1 MGHYIRAVEH
11 DCLNMTRI
19 YTVGH
24 SNHSLEHF
32 LGLLKDADIEVIVDV
47 RSFPFSRHAPQFNR
61 EGLSAALA
69 RTGVKYVF
77 MGEELGGRPDGDE
90 FYDDDDHVLY
100 GRVAESDLYQEGID
114 RLEKGLDRYRVALMC
129 SEEDPTGCHRHL
141 LVTRVLAERGVEVI
155 HLRGDARTQSE
166 EELRT
171 RAGSAHE
178 QIGLFDGEEGDA
190 WRSIRSVSRKRAR
203 VSSSIS

>member
-1 MGHYIRAVEH
+1 
-11 DCLNMTRI
+11 MTKI

-32 LGLLKDADIEVIVDV
+32 LGLLDSAGIEAVVDV
-47 RSFPFSRHAPQFNR
+47 RSFPFSRYAPQFNR

-69 RTGVKYVF
+69 LSGVKYVF
-77 MGEELGGRPDGDE
+77 MGAELGGRPDGDE
-90 FYDDDDHVLY
+90 FYDEDDHVLY
-100 GRVAESDLYQEGID
+100 GHVAESDFFREGID
-114 RLEKGLDRYRVALMC
+114 RIEEGLGRYRIALMC

-141 LVTRVLAERGVEVI
+141 LVTRVLAERGVEVV

-166 EELRT
+166 QELRG

-178 QIGLFDGEEGDA
+178 QIGLFDGDEGDA
-190 WRSIRSVSRKRAR
+190 WRSIRSVSRRRAPA
-203 VSSSIS
+203 SSSTS

>member
-1 MGHYIRAVEH
+1 
-11 DCLNMTRI
+11 MTKI

-32 LGLLKDADIEVIVDV
+32 LGLLDSAGIEAVVDV
-47 RSFPFSRHAPQFNR
+47 RSFPFSRHASQFNR

-69 RTGVKYVF
+69 LIGVKYVF
-77 MGEELGGRPDGDE
+77 MGAELGGRPDGEE

-100 GRVAESDLYQEGID
+100 GRVAESDLFREGIA
-114 RLEKGLDRYRVALMC
+114 RLEDGLDRYRVALMC

-141 LVTRVLAERGVEVI
+141 LVTRVLAERGVEVV
-155 HLRGDARTQSE
+155 HLRGDARLQSE
-166 EELRT
+166 EELRE

-178 QIGLFDGEEGDA
+178 QIGLFDGDGDA
-190 WRSIRSVSRKRAR
+190 WRSIRSVSRRRAPA
-203 VSSSIS
+203 SSSAS

>member
-1 MGHYIRAVEH
+1 MAE
-11 DCLNMTRI
+11 I

-32 LGLLKDADIEVIVDV
+32 LALVAEARIEVIVDV

-69 RTGVKYVF
+69 RAGVRYVF

-90 FYDDDDHVLY
+90 FYDDDAHVLY
-100 GRVAESDLYQEGID
+100 GRVAESDLFQEGLD
-114 RLEKGLDRYRVALMC
+114 RLEEGIDRYRVALMC

-141 LVTRVLAERGVEVI
+141 LVTRVLAERGVEVV
-155 HLRGDARTQSE
+155 HLRGDSRTQSE
-166 EELRT
+166 QELRA

-178 QIGLFDGEEGDA
+178 QIGLFDGDEGDA
-190 WRSIRSVSRKRAR
+190 WRSIRSVSRRRAPA
-203 VSSSIS
+203 SSSAS